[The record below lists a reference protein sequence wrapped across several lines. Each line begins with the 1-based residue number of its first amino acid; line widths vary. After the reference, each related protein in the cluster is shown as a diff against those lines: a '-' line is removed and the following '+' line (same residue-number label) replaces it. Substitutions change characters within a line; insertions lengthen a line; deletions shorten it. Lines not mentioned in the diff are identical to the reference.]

1 MKDNGL
7 YQAIDLG
14 IGKTVTAVNME
25 AKFFEIEN
33 PRPDLYWNPII
44 DSIQAR
50 RDHCKK
56 EIIKEK
62 VKDKDGNIVLDNNG
76 KEIEKKITKPSN
88 RWIRLNDTKKE
99 CHTKC
104 SNQIED
110 WQQNNTKKMV
120 ENTRSNTLII
130 GELPVKKMAQS
141 GVKIKVKYNDCDNGE
156 TKTIKVRSKKLNR
169 STQNQG
175 YLSQFAGFLTSSARK
190 IGKRVIEISEKNT
203 TKRCYVCGKL
213 HDMALSDR
221 TMKCDCGN
229 IIDRDR
235 NSAINIMLDFL
246 LKYNLLDGLRRF
258 IKNLGR
264 EGLLVPVWIK
274 I

>member
-1 MKDNGL
+1 M
-7 YQAIDLG
+7 
-14 IGKTVTAVNME
+14 
-25 AKFFEIEN
+25 
-33 PRPDLYWNPII
+33 
-44 DSIQAR
+44 
-50 RDHCKK
+50 
-56 EIIKEK
+56 
-62 VKDKDGNIVLDNNG
+62 
-76 KEIEKKITKPSN
+76 
-88 RWIRLNDTKKE
+88 NDTKKE

-264 EGLLVPVWIK
+264 EGFLVPVWIK
-274 I
+274 V